1 MARTL
6 KLGASEITVEW
17 NLIDRMIERVA
28 PVWAAQRLQARVGHG
43 LMASNGWGGGYN
55 GASRSR
61 RSLSAWNPQG
71 GDADAQLLVDLPTLR
86 DRSRDLERNS
96 PVAGGAINTT
106 VANVIGTGLSL
117 QSRVDAAVLGLSD
130 EEADAWQEQRE
141 REFELWAS
149 SADSDIARKQ
159 NFYQQTDMAFRC
171 VLGAGDHCILLT
183 RNPSSSLP
191 IKLALQH
198 IEGDRLCNPDR
209 KGDRPGQVAG
219 VTMDGNGAPTAY
231 NFASGNPFRRSTSG
245 GLLPLTWTT
254 VPAFG
259 SASGRRNVLHL
270 FDRARP
276 GQTRGIPM
284 LAPVIEPL
292 KQLER
297 YTEAE
302 LTAAVVAGMFTVFI
316 QSDAASPAAM
326 PSALGADDGGVGGD
340 LADREGPLT
349 LGNGLIMQLG
359 TKETANAVNPGRPNA
374 NFDPFVTSIIGQVGL
389 ILGIPREV
397 LMKSYLASYSAARAA
412 LLDAWRFFLIRR
424 DWVVT
429 EICKPVYQAWLDEAV
444 ANGQVAAP
452 GYFSDP
458 LVRAAWSGSD
468 WVGDGPGAIDPLKE
482 VEAAERRVANT
493 MSTLAKESI
502 LLDGVPWGRKLR
514 QRARELKQLHE
525 AGLPDP
531 SATLAGKAAAAEGQR
546 YPSDPAE
553 PEAD

>member
-1 MARTL
+1 MSTRTL
-6 KLGASEITVEW
+6 RLGNTEINVEW
-17 NLIDRMIERVA
+17 NLLDRMIERVA
-28 PVWAAQRLQARVGHG
+28 PTWAAARLQSRVGHG
-43 LMASNGWGGGYN
+43 VMASNGWGGGYS

-71 GDADAQLLVDLPTLR
+71 GDADAQLLADLPTLR

-106 VANVIGTGLSL
+106 VASVVGTGLSL
-117 QSRVDAAVLGLSD
+117 QSRIDAAALGLTD
-130 EEADAWQEQRE
+130 EEADARQEAIE
-141 REFELWAS
+141 REFELWACS
-149 SADSDIARKQ
+149 FDSDIARKQ
-159 NFYQQTDMAFRC
+159 NFYQQVEMAFRC
-171 VLGAGDHCILLT
+171 VLGAGDHCVLLT
-183 RNPSSSLP
+183 RNGASSLP

-198 IEGDRLCNPDR
+198 IEGDRLSNPDR
-209 KGDRPGQVAG
+209 KADTPGQVAG
-219 VTMDGNGAPTAY
+219 VTMDVNGAATAY
-231 NFASGNPFRRSTSG
+231 SFASGNPFRRTG
-245 GLLPLTWTT
+245 AGALARLTWTT

-259 SASGRRNVLHL
+259 AASGRRNVLHL
-270 FDRARP
+270 FERLRP

-316 QSDAASPAAM
+316 QSDATAPAVM
-326 PSALGADDGGVGGD
+326 PSALGSEETGTGGD
-340 LADREGPLT
+340 LASSDGPLT

-389 ILGIPREV
+389 VLGIPREV

-412 LLDAWRFFLIRR
+412 LLDAWRFFRIRR
-424 DWVVT
+424 EWVVT
-429 EICKPVYQAWLDEAV
+429 EICRPVYQAWLDEAV
-444 ANGQVAAP
+444 ATGRIAAP

-482 VEAAERRVANT
+482 VEAAEKRVANT
-493 MSTLAKESI
+493 MSTLAQESI

-514 QRARELKQLHE
+514 QRKRERQQLVE
-525 AGLPDP
+525 ANLPDP
-531 SATLAGKAAAAEGQR
+531 SDSVTRGAPATGKAF
-546 YPSDPAE
+546 PSDPQPPA
-553 PEAD
+553 A